1 MVLVVV
7 VGWVGGAVGDN
18 GCRQAGLS
26 GAAGALLAALP
37 LLQHL
42 WGRAAGGRKKG
53 GGSIFLHGLPRL
65 DRCHQKQEAI
75 PAAAPPPVRAAA
87 CTSHRRLRIKSDEFG
102 QAGQSID
109 PLFPITSFGWL

>member
-18 GCRQAGLS
+18 GGREAGLS

-42 WGRAAGGRKKG
+42 WSTAAGGGGGGGGRRKR
-53 GGSIFLHGLPRL
+53 GSIFLHGLPRL
-65 DRCHQKQEAI
+65 HCCHDKQEAI
-75 PAAAPPPVRAAA
+75 PAAALLLSEPQPAPHTDV
-87 CTSHRRLRIKSDEFG
+87 
-102 QAGQSID
+102 
-109 PLFPITSFGWL
+109 